1 MPSILTEE
9 ISGDALMQAPKRV
22 SSESKENVQV
32 LGVAQREPLAYLLG
46 ASNQIAN
53 SFTLLLTT

>member
-1 MPSILTEE
+1 
-9 ISGDALMQAPKRV
+9 MQAPKRV